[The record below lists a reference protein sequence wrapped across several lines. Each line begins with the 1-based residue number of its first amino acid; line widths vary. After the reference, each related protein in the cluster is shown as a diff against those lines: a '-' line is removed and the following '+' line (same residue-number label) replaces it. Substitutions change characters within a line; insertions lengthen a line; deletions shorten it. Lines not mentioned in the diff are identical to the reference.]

1 LVNADSDNR
10 DNSHYYSE
18 GDGMKDKDP
27 RLMTPEDLLES
38 ANKQVK
44 YDELNKQIEEII
56 VANGKREASQLI
68 SDLIKDREQEAF
80 EKGQADGRKQA
91 YTKAIEEAE
100 DKVIEAITEV
110 VHESDAIIAAEEAFN
125 KLRGKYEIPNNLR

>member
-1 LVNADSDNR
+1 
-10 DNSHYYSE
+10 
-18 GDGMKDKDP
+18 MKDKDP

-91 YTKAIEEAE
+91 YTKAIEGLKGLYSPRSSGWGLRTEE
-100 DKVIEAITEV
+100 GIERDK
-110 VHESDAIIAAEEAFN
+110 IIDDCIS
-125 KLRGKYEIPNNLR
+125 KLTSLKERN